1 MKCGEG
7 TTGRLGRASWSG
19 EAWNFIP
26 VSQEAEEGPRGG
38 QHNLLGM
45 LQHREYIQWTPT
57 ELGSPSM
64 QV

>member
-7 TTGRLGRASWSG
+7 TRSRLGQASWSG

-26 VSQEAEEGPRGG
+26 VSQEAGEGPGGG

-45 LQHREYIQWTPT
+45 LERGEYIQWTPT